1 MEMFDIWQDFFTGC
15 CVFSDVLSIFL
26 EVPSSFAEII
36 HRMSIAAE
44 RYEGCQRFYGYFK
57 LLPPS
62 RKGANASIH
71 ATRPRP
77 DRQYAANKTNQ
88 TFMAGTYAKTGERGW
103 GRRAIVC

>member
-15 CVFSDVLSIFL
+15 CVFSDVPSIFL

-62 RKGANASIH
+62 RKGANASVVK
-71 ATRPRP
+71 PEKRP
-77 DRQYAANKTNQ
+77 DREYTA
-88 TFMAGTYAKTGERGW
+88 
-103 GRRAIVC
+103 RRTTTL